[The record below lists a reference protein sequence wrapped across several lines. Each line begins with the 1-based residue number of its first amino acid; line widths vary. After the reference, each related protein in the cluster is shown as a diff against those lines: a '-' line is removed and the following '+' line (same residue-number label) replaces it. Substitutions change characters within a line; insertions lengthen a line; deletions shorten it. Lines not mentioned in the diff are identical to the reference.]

1 MYMYEFIFYFHSFI
15 WAYLIK
21 VCPLSVVGVLVF
33 TFSTSKTT
41 RPISTK
47 LAQSIL
53 GGLQKTH
60 SAQKPFGQLQ
70 EHVVLIQVQTNRDP
84 QGYDRATMVSW
95 FFYAGTNWETSLKIF
110 SKLIWPER
118 LKLVWSHLKVV

>member
-1 MYMYEFIFYFHSFI
+1 M
-15 WAYLIK
+15 IK
-21 VCPLSVVGVLVF
+21 VLLSLSDQENQKRKVRYTGFHLTFLTSYPKPLDRF
-33 TFSTSKTT
+33 Q
-41 RPISTK
+41 PN

-84 QGYDRATMVSW
+84 QGYDRATMVS
-95 FFYAGTNWETSLKIF
+95 
-110 SKLIWPER
+110 
-118 LKLVWSHLKVV
+118 